1 MGLTPKELTNSQYEQ
16 LWEKNDFIKSTN
28 IEEMYR
34 IDTDAYTS
42 NREVYAI
49 NIDHWQ
55 CFVVEV
61 SEGKIVSKYV
71 ITDFVVVSYQGQYR
85 IVDLDHILSAEGYL
99 DDLEDLSDE
108 SNDDDVEVEQVK
120 EDSIVDDTPVTIT
133 TAKAEDE
140 NASKEST
147 GISLLDF
154 MSSDKEKYQN
164 TPKAKKI
171 NPSNIRIEKPAPKIE
186 EVAVV
191 EPVIEE
197 KPKRVRLN
205 EKPKVKEVVEKDE
218 PINIFRQ
225 RGEAPVNPMLNK
237 DADMAMGDIF
247 QSILNR

>member
-1 MGLTPKELTNSQYEQ
+1 MRLTPKELTKSQYEQ
-16 LWEKNDFIKSTN
+16 FWEKSDFIKSTN
-28 IEEMYR
+28 IEEMYL

-42 NREVYAI
+42 NREVYAV
-49 NIDHWQ
+49 NIDFWQ

-71 ITDFVVVSYQGQYR
+71 ISDFVVVSYQGQYR
-85 IVDLDHILSAEGYL
+85 LVDLDDILSAE
-99 DDLEDLSDE
+99 DNMVDIDELSDE
-108 SNDDDVEVEQVK
+108 SDGSVEVEGVE
-120 EDSIVDDTPVTIT
+120 EDPIVDDTPVTTT
-133 TAKAEDE
+133 TANTEDE
-140 NASKEST
+140 IATKEST

-154 MSSDKEKYQN
+154 MSSDKEKYQHS
-164 TPKAKKI
+164 PKAKKI
-171 NPSNIRIEKPAPKIE
+171 NPSNIRIEKPAPKVE
-186 EVAVV
+186 EIAVV
-191 EPVIEE
+191 EPVVEE

-205 EKPKVKEVVEKDE
+205 DKPKVKEVVEKDE

>member
-1 MGLTPKELTNSQYEQ
+1 MGLTPKELTKSHYEQ

-42 NREVYAI
+42 NREVYAV

-71 ITDFVVVSYQGQYR
+71 INDFVVVSYQGQYR
-85 IVDLDHILSAEGYL
+85 LVDLDDILSAEGRLY
-99 DDLEDLSDE
+99 DLEDLSD
-108 SNDDDVEVEQVK
+108 NDVDEVVETE
-120 EDSIVDDTPVTIT
+120 EDTNVDDTPIT
-133 TAKAEDE
+133 TTTVDAKDE
-140 NASKEST
+140 NINKEST

-191 EPVIEE
+191 EPVVEE

>member
-1 MGLTPKELTNSQYEQ
+1 MGLTPKELTKSQYEQ

-34 IDTDAYTS
+34 VDTEAYTS

-99 DDLEDLSDE
+99 DDLEESSDNE
-108 SNDDDVEVEQVK
+108 VDEVVETE
-120 EDSIVDDTPVTIT
+120 EDTNVDDTPVTT
-133 TAKAEDE
+133 TTVDAEDE
-140 NASKEST
+140 NIDKEST

-171 NPSNIRIEKPAPKIE
+171 NPSNIRIEKPVPKVE

-191 EPVIEE
+191 EPVVEE

-205 EKPKVKEVVEKDE
+205 EKPKVKEVVAKDE

>member
-1 MGLTPKELTNSQYEQ
+1 MGLTPKELTKSHYEQ

-42 NREVYAI
+42 NREVYAV

-85 IVDLDHILSAEGYL
+85 IVDLDDILSAEGYL
-99 DDLEDLSDE
+99 DDLEESSD
-108 SNDDDVEVEQVK
+108 NDVEEVVETE
-120 EDSIVDDTPVTIT
+120 EDSNVDDTPVTT
-133 TAKAEDE
+133 TTVDVEDE
-140 NASKEST
+140 NINKEST

-191 EPVIEE
+191 EPVVEE

-205 EKPKVKEVVEKDE
+205 EKPKVKEVVTKDE

>member
-1 MGLTPKELTNSQYEQ
+1 MGLTPKELTKSHYEQ

-42 NREVYAI
+42 NREVYAV

-61 SEGKIVSKYV
+61 SEGKIISKYV

-99 DDLEDLSDE
+99 DDLEE
-108 SNDDDVEVEQVK
+108 SSDDDVEEAVETE
-120 EDSIVDDTPVTIT
+120 EDTNVDDTPVTT
-133 TAKAEDE
+133 TTVDVEDE
-140 NASKEST
+140 NINKEST

-171 NPSNIRIEKPAPKIE
+171 NPSNIRIEKPVPKVE
-186 EVAVV
+186 EVAIV
-191 EPVIEE
+191 EPVVEE

-205 EKPKVKEVVEKDE
+205 DKPKVKEVVAKDE

>member
-1 MGLTPKELTNSQYEQ
+1 MGLTPKELTKSHYEQ

-85 IVDLDHILSAEGYL
+85 IVDLDDILSAEGYL
-99 DDLEDLSDE
+99 DDLEE
-108 SNDDDVEVEQVK
+108 SSDDDVDEVVETE
-120 EDSIVDDTPVTIT
+120 EDTNVDGTPVTST
-133 TAKAEDE
+133 TVDVEDE
-140 NASKEST
+140 NINKEST

-191 EPVIEE
+191 EPVVEE

-205 EKPKVKEVVEKDE
+205 EKPKVKEVVAKDE

>member
-1 MGLTPKELTNSQYEQ
+1 MYLTPRELTKSQYEQ
-16 LWEKNDFIKSTN
+16 VWEKNDFIKSTN

-34 IDTDAYTS
+34 IDTEAYTS
-42 NREVYAI
+42 NREVYAV

-55 CFVVEV
+55 CFIVEV

-71 ITDFVVVSYQGQYR
+71 INDFVVVSYQGQYR
-85 IVDLDHILSAEGYL
+85 LVDLDDILSAEDNMVDIVEL
-99 DDLEDLSDE
+99 DDNDIYVVETEEDIEVDE
-108 SNDDDVEVEQVK
+108 
-120 EDSIVDDTPVTIT
+120 TPVTTPT
-133 TAKAEDE
+133 TTVEDDVV
-140 NASKEST
+140 SKEST

-171 NPSNIRIEKPAPKIE
+171 NPSNIRIEKPAPKVE
-186 EVAVV
+186 EIAVV
-191 EPVIEE
+191 EPVVEE

-205 EKPKVKEVVEKDE
+205 DKPKVKEVVAKDE

>member
-1 MGLTPKELTNSQYEQ
+1 MGLTPKELTKSQYEQ
-16 LWEKNDFIKSTN
+16 VWEKSDFIKSTN

-34 IDTDAYTS
+34 IDTEAYTS

-49 NIDHWQ
+49 NIDYWQ

-61 SEGKIVSKYV
+61 SEGKIISKYV
-71 ITDFVVVSYQGQYR
+71 INDFVVVSYQGQYR
-85 IVDLDHILSAEGYL
+85 LVDLDDILSAEGYL
-99 DDLEDLSDE
+99 DTIEEFSD
-108 SNDDDVEVEQVK
+108 NDVEEVVETE
-120 EDSIVDDTPVTIT
+120 EDTEVDETPVTTPT
-133 TAKAEDE
+133 TIVEDE
-140 NASKEST
+140 VVSKEST

-164 TPKAKKI
+164 SSKAKKI
-171 NPSNIRIEKPAPKIE
+171 NPSNIRIEKPVPKVE

-191 EPVIEE
+191 EPVVEE

-205 EKPKVKEVVEKDE
+205 EKPKVKEVVTKDE

>member
-1 MGLTPKELTNSQYEQ
+1 MGLTPKELTKSHYEQ

-85 IVDLDHILSAEGYL
+85 IVDLDDILSAEGYL
-99 DDLEDLSDE
+99 DDLEE
-108 SNDDDVEVEQVK
+108 SSDDDVEEVVETE
-120 EDSIVDDTPVTIT
+120 EDTNVDGTPVTST
-133 TAKAEDE
+133 TVDVEDE
-140 NASKEST
+140 NIDKEST

-191 EPVIEE
+191 EPVVEE

-205 EKPKVKEVVEKDE
+205 EKPKVKEVVAKDE
-218 PINIFRQ
+218 PINIFRR

>member
-1 MGLTPKELTNSQYEQ
+1 MSLTPKELTKSQYEQ
-16 LWEKNDFIKSTN
+16 FWEKSDFIKSTN

-34 IDTDAYTS
+34 IDTDDYTS
-42 NREVYAI
+42 NREVYAV
-49 NIDHWQ
+49 NIDFWQ

-61 SEGKIVSKYV
+61 SEGKIVAKYV
-71 ITDFVVVSYQGQYR
+71 ISDFVVVSYQGQYR
-85 IVDLDHILSAEGYL
+85 LVDLDHILSAEGYL
-99 DDLEDLSDE
+99 DNNEEFSA
-108 SNDDDVEVEQVK
+108 DDVEEVVETE
-120 EDSIVDDTPVTIT
+120 EDTSVDDTPIT
-133 TAKAEDE
+133 TTTANAEDE
-140 NASKEST
+140 IVSKEST

-164 TPKAKKI
+164 SPKAKKI
-171 NPSNIRIEKPAPKIE
+171 NPSNIRIEKPVPKVE
-186 EVAVV
+186 EIAVV
-191 EPVIEE
+191 EPVVEE

-205 EKPKVKEVVEKDE
+205 DKPKVKEVVEKDE